1 MNGNVRKNKPWL
13 VTLLVGIAFAVYVA
27 FQPPGC
33 EQTDK
38 EPKRPDGPPK
48 PPMTSVERLRAA
60 WDSEGP
66 ADWPVTELLASISNI
81 AYQTPPAAK
90 TSYGDLGF
98 KQVSPFI
105 VDSMAVYVVASEDVA
120 VIAFRGTDDPADWL
134 VNLNALSTPTLHGD
148 MHKGFA
154 DAYKTL
160 KAQITDVLRQ
170 QQRKHLWVTG
180 HSLGG
185 ALAVVCAYDLIEN
198 EKLALDGVI
207 TFGQPMVAGKRLG
220 DYLDKLLLG
229 RYAHVVNDADIVPRV
244 PPGYSHCGSLVW
256 FTDDGIRRSKP
267 KRPVVGAPPDEPI
280 KADEDAPKPLTNA
293 EFEKMKASLKQR
305 KEPEKRPDGR
315 PIYQG
320 NTPWLRDH
328 SMSLYIDKVRSLI
341 GHIGELLR
349 GRAK

>member
-1 MNGNVRKNKPWL
+1 MNGFIQKLKPWL
-13 VTLLVGIAFAVYVA
+13 ITVLVVIGFAAYVA

-38 EPKRPDGPPK
+38 QPKRPDGPPK
-48 PPMTSVERLRAA
+48 PALTSVERLRAA

-98 KQVSPFI
+98 KRVNPI
-105 VDSMAVYVVASEDVA
+105 IIDSMAVYVIGSEDVA

-134 VNLNALSTPTLHGD
+134 VNLNALTTPTPNGD
-148 MHKGFA
+148 MHRGFS

-160 KAQITDVLRQ
+160 KPQIMDVLRQ
-170 QQRKHLWVTG
+170 EKPKHLWVTG

-185 ALAVVCAYDLIEN
+185 ALAVVCAYDVIEV
-198 EKLALDGVI
+198 EKIALDGVI
-207 TFGQPMVAGKRLG
+207 TFGQPMVARQTLAT
-220 DYLDKLLLG
+220 YLDTLLMG
-229 RYAHVVNDADIVPRV
+229 RYAHAVNDADIVPRV
-244 PPGYSHCGSLVW
+244 PPTFSHCGSLVW
-256 FTDDGIRRSKP
+256 FTEDGIRRSKP
-267 KRPVVGAPPDEPI
+267 KRRVVGAPPDEPV
-280 KADEDAPKPLTNA
+280 KAEEEAPKPLTNA
-293 EFEKMKASLKQR
+293 EFDQLKASLKQR
-305 KEPEKRPDGR
+305 NEPEKRPDGR
-315 PIYQG
+315 PVYQG

-328 SMSLYIDKVRSLI
+328 SMSLYIDKVRSFI

-349 GRAK
+349 PRMR